1 MNSETAIRCELRAA
15 GYLPIPV
22 EGKIPPLKEWQKRT
36 DTNTQELEL
45 WERLFPLAKNT
56 GLLTRTM
63 PTLDIDILNP
73 DAAVAVEDLVRERF
87 EERGYILV
95 RIGLSP
101 KRAIPF
107 RTNNPFAKIV
117 CNVELPGCEDKQ
129 QKLEFLADGQ
139 QIVAHGTH
147 PQTGQPYS
155 WHGGEPGEKIK
166 LEELPYISEAE
177 AQQLVA
183 DAAELLKQFGY
194 EPKKT
199 RKKKG
204 NGIDDGQ
211 GEKQSTDWGWLV
223 GNIIQGRELH
233 DTTRD
238 LAASLVASGMSDGAA
253 VNHLRGLIEQA
264 PRDDRWLDRYNDIP
278 RLVSTAKEKIG
289 EQENETPPLPYI
301 SMSSWDEEPI
311 PEPEWTVFN
320 KIPRGQCVLFSGE
333 GAIGKSSEGLH
344 LSAAHVLARDCWLTL
359 PEPGPAIYVDAEDND
374 KVLHRRLAAIT
385 AHYQV
390 KFADLIKGGLH
401 LISLVGQD
409 AVLAASNRN
418 GKIQPTP
425 RYKQL
430 LEAAGDIK
438 PVEMI
443 IASSA
448 NVFAGSEI
456 DRAQVQQF
464 ISLLTRLAI
473 VANGS
478 VVLISHPSLTGIN
491 TDTGLSGS
499 TQWHNAV
506 RARFYMKGV
515 KSADGEQP
523 ENNLREIV
531 FKKNQY
537 GPISDQIV
545 LRYQD
550 GMFLPVPGMT
560 SLDQAAHE
568 AKVNDIFLALL
579 RRFAKDNRFVSDKPG
594 RNYAPAL
601 FAKEGEATREMIT
614 SKALEAAMRR
624 LFATGVIWNEPYGKA
639 SRGSFRI
646 ALKLGA

>member
-22 EGKIPPLKEWQKRT
+22 EGKIPPLKGWQKRT

-45 WERLFPLAKNT
+45 WERLFPHAKNT

-73 DAAVAVEDLVRERF
+73 EAAIAVEDLVRERF

-194 EPKKT
+194 EPKRT
-199 RKKKG
+199 QKKKG

-211 GEKQSTDWGWLV
+211 EGKTDWGWLV
-223 GNIIQGRELH
+223 ENIIQGRELH

-238 LAASLVASGMSDGAA
+238 LAASLIASGMSDGAA

-264 PRDDRWLDRYNDIP
+264 PRDDRWLDRYDDIS
-278 RLVSTAKEKIG
+278 RLVSTAREKIG
-289 EQENETPPLPYI
+289 EQENEAPPPLPYI
-301 SMSSWDEEPI
+301 NMSTWDEEEI

-344 LSAAHVLARDCWLTL
+344 LSAAHVLGRECWLAL
-359 PEPGPAIYVDAEDND
+359 PELGPAVYVDAEDND
-374 KVLHRRLAAIT
+374 KVLHRRLGAIT
-385 AHYQV
+385 DHYQV

-401 LISLVGQD
+401 LISLAGQD
-409 AVLAASNRN
+409 AVLAARDRN

-430 LEAAGDIK
+430 LEAAGDIR
-438 PVEMI
+438 PIEMV

-456 DRAQVQQF
+456 DRSQVQQF

-491 TDTGLSGS
+491 TDTGLSGN

-515 KSADGEQP
+515 KPEDGEQP
-523 ENNLREIV
+523 DNDLRELT
-531 FKKNQY
+531 FKKNNY
-537 GPISDQIV
+537 GPISESII
-545 LRYQD
+545 LRYQS
-550 GMFLPVPGMT
+550 GIYLPVPGMA
-560 SLDQAAHE
+560 SLSRAAQE
-568 AKVNDIFLALL
+568 AKTDEIFLQLL
-579 RRFAKDNRFVSDKPG
+579 RRFTNSNRFVSDKRG
-594 RNYAPAL
+594 TNYAPAL
-601 FAKEGEATREMIT
+601 FAKEDEAKSEAIS
-614 SKALEAAMRR
+614 SKLFEAAMLR
-624 LFATGVIWNEPYGKA
+624 LFKAGTLWNEPRGKP
-639 SRGSFRI
+639 SRPSYRI
-646 ALKLGA
+646 AIKA